1 MNKINWI
8 NGQAG
13 GTPLSAE
20 NLNQMQDNIE
30 EAINDV
36 DKKLNYST
44 EEKVV
49 GTWIDGEPI
58 YRKVYYLTYS
68 SQRIDDNINI
78 GFDNWDKV
86 ITLRGLVLS
95 NNDHS
100 MFPIPGIRYYHGTLG
115 GLQLSIVNKDSDWR
129 PNTIYIY
136 GETFEIDR
144 CVIIFEYTKTTD

>member
-1 MNKINWI
+1 MEKINWI

-49 GTWIDGEPI
+49 GTWIN
-58 YRKVYYLTYS
+58 RKT
-68 SQRIDDNINI
+68 NI
-78 GFDNWDKV
+78 
-86 ITLRGLVLS
+86 
-95 NNDHS
+95 
-100 MFPIPGIRYYHGTLG
+100 
-115 GLQLSIVNKDSDWR
+115 
-129 PNTIYIY
+129 
-136 GETFEIDR
+136 
-144 CVIIFEYTKTTD
+144 